1 VRLSYGKPLN
11 FNTRVLYTRAVTH
24 PQALLIA
31 PTWIAPVAPSS
42 AVLADHAIVIRGSTI
57 ETVAPVDEARRNNP
71 GIAEL
76 ALPGHLI
83 TPGLINLHTHAAM
96 ALLRGLGDDLPLA
109 RWLEEKIWPTEAR
122 LAGADFVADGALL
135 AAHEM
140 LRGGVTT
147 FNDMYF
153 FPEATAAAARALGMR
168 AALGIIVIGFPTAYA
183 NSPGDYLRKGLE
195 LRDACAGDPLLSFC
209 LAPHAPYTVDD
220 DTLRR
225 VAVLADEL
233 DLPVHIHIHETA
245 GEIEQ
250 SLAQF
255 GERPLARLERAGLLT
270 PHLIGVH
277 AVHLSDAEIQLLA
290 NRGAS
295 VAHCPHSN
303 LKLASGIAPVAK
315 LLDAGITVGIGTDGS
330 ASNNRLDLLGE
341 ARTAALL
348 AKGAS
353 GRAQAWPAPA
363 VLRALTLD
371 SAKALGLDRRIG
383 SIEPGKQA
391 DLVAFDFTASELQP
405 VYDPLSQLIYA
416 AGREH
421 VAEVWI
427 DGQHVVKMRQ
437 LGSSEAVRATREVVA
452 RIPVWQNRVTFA

>member
-1 VRLSYGKPLN
+1 MN
-11 FNTRVLYTRAVTH
+11 FNTRLLYTPCVDTAN
-24 PQALLIA
+24 ALLIA
-31 PTWIAPVAPSS
+31 PTWIAPVAPTNG
-42 AVLADHAIVIRGSTI
+42 VLTDHAIVIRGSTI
-57 ETVAPVDEARRNNP
+57 EALAPIDQARRANP
-71 GIAEL
+71 GVAEL
-76 ALPGHLI
+76 PLPGHLV

-96 ALLRGLGDDLPLA
+96 SLLRGLGDDLPLA
-109 RWLEEKIWPTEAR
+109 RWLEEKIWPAEAR

-153 FPEATAAAARALGMR
+153 FPEATASAARTLGMR

-183 NSPGDYLRKGLE
+183 SNPGDYLRKGLE

-233 DLPVHIHIHETA
+233 DLPVHIHIHETS
-245 GEIEQ
+245 GEIER
-250 SLAQF
+250 SVAQL
-255 GERPLARLERAGLLT
+255 GERPLARLERAGLIT

-277 AVHLSDAEIQLLA
+277 AVHLSDDEISLLA
-290 NRGAS
+290 NRGAA

-303 LKLASGIAPVAK
+303 LKLASGIAPVAR
-315 LLDAGITVGIGTDGS
+315 LIDAGVTVGIGTDGS

-341 ARTAALL
+341 SRTAALL

-353 GRAQAWPAPA
+353 GRADAWPAPA

-371 SAKALGLDRRIG
+371 AAKALGLDPVIG
-383 SIEPGKQA
+383 SIEPGKRA
-391 DLVAFDFTASELQP
+391 DLVAFDLTAAELQP
-405 VYDPLSQLIYA
+405 VYDPVSQLIYA

-427 DGQHVVKMRQ
+427 DGQHVVKMQQ
-437 LGSSEAVRATREVVA
+437 LGSAEAVRAVREVVA
-452 RIPVWQNRVTFA
+452 RVTVWQNRVTSA

>member
-1 VRLSYGKPLN
+1 MTTPDRL
-11 FNTRVLYTRAVTH
+11 
-24 PQALLIA
+24 LLA
-31 PTWIAPVAPSS
+31 PSWIAPVAPSNT
-42 AVLADHAIVIRGSTI
+42 VLTSHAIVIEGAHI
-57 ETVAPVDEARRNNP
+57 VDVCLLEEARAKHP

-76 ALPGHLI
+76 ALPGHLV

-96 ALLRGLGDDLPLA
+96 SLLRGLGDDLPLA
-109 RWLEEKIWPTEAR
+109 RWLEECIWPAEAR

-153 FPEATAAAARALGMR
+153 FPEATASAARSLGMR
-168 AALGIIVIGFPTAYA
+168 AALGLIVIGFPTAYA
-183 NSPGDYLRKGLE
+183 SSPGEYLRKGLA
-195 LRDACAGDPLLSFC
+195 LRDSCSGDPLLSFC

-220 DTLRR
+220 ETLRR

-245 GEIEQ
+245 GEVER
-250 SLAQF
+250 SLAQH
-255 GERPLARLERAGLLT
+255 GMRPLARLDRAGLVT
-270 PHLIGVH
+270 SHLIGVH
-277 AVHLSDAEIQLLA
+277 AVHLDDQDIALLA
-290 NRGAS
+290 DRGTA

-303 LKLASGIAPVAK
+303 LKLASGIAPVAR
-315 LLDAGITVGIGTDGS
+315 LLEAGVTVGIGTDSS

-353 GRAQAWPAPA
+353 GRAEVWPAPA

-371 SAKALGLDRRIG
+371 SAKALGLDASIG

-391 DLVAFDFTASELQP
+391 DLVAFDFAAAELQP

-427 DGQHVVKMRQ
+427 AGQHVVKMRQ
-437 LGSSEAVRATREVVA
+437 LGSADAVRAVREVVA
-452 RIPVWQNRVTFA
+452 RVPVWQNRVVSA

>member
-1 VRLSYGKPLN
+1 VTTADTPL
-11 FNTRVLYTRAVTH
+11 
-24 PQALLIA
+24 LLA
-31 PTWIAPVAPSS
+31 PTWIAPVAP
-42 AVLADHAIVIRGSTI
+42 ANGVLTDHAIVIRGSRI
-57 ETVAPVDEARRNNP
+57 EALAPLSVARNNYP
-71 GIAEL
+71 GSSEL

-96 ALLRGLGDDLPLA
+96 SLLRGVGDDLPLT
-109 RWLEEKIWPTEAR
+109 RWLEEKIWPAEAR

-153 FPEATAAAARALGMR
+153 FPEATASAARTLGIR

-183 NSPGDYLRKGLE
+183 SSAGEYLRKGLE

-245 GEIEQ
+245 GEIDR
-250 SLAQF
+250 SLSQH
-255 GERPLARLERAGLLT
+255 GVRPLARLDRAGLVT

-277 AVHLSDAEIQLLA
+277 AVHLDDDEIGLLA
-290 NRGAS
+290 SRGAA

-303 LKLASGIAPVAK
+303 LKLASGIAPIAR
-315 LLDAGITVGIGTDGS
+315 LLDAGVTVGIGTDGS
-330 ASNNRLDLLGE
+330 ASNNRLDLLAE
-341 ARTAALL
+341 ARTATLL

-353 GRAQAWPAPA
+353 GRADIWPAAA
-363 VLRALTLD
+363 VLRSLTLD
-371 SAKALGLDRRIG
+371 AARALGLDRCIG

-391 DLVAFDFTASELQP
+391 DLVAFDLDASELQP
-405 VYDPLSQLIYA
+405 VFDPLTQLIYS

-421 VAEVWI
+421 VAEVWV
-427 DGQHVVKMRQ
+427 DGQHVVKIRQ
-437 LGSSEAVRATREVVA
+437 LGSTDAARTLREVVA
-452 RIPVWQNRVTFA
+452 RIPVWQNRVVSA

>member
-1 VRLSYGKPLN
+1 MN
-11 FNTRVLYTRAVTH
+11 FNTRLLYTSRVST
-24 PQALLIA
+24 PDALMIA
-31 PTWIAPVAPSS
+31 PSWIAPVAPSP
-42 AVLADHAIVIRGSTI
+42 AVLTDHAIVLRGSTI
-57 ETVAPVDEARRNNP
+57 EAIAPIEQARRDHP

-76 ALPGHLI
+76 SLPGHLI

-96 ALLRGLGDDLPLA
+96 SLLRGLGDDLPLA
-109 RWLEEKIWPTEAR
+109 RWLEEKIWPAEAK

-153 FPEATAAAARALGMR
+153 FPEATASAARTLGMR

-183 NSPGDYLRKGLE
+183 SSPADYLRKGLE
-195 LRDACAGDPLLSFC
+195 LRDACAGDPLVSFC

-245 GEIEQ
+245 GEVER

-255 GERPLARLERAGLLT
+255 GERPLARLARAGLLT

-277 AVHLSDAEIQLLA
+277 AVHLSDHEIAQLA
-290 NRGAS
+290 GCGAT

-303 LKLASGIAPVAK
+303 LKLASGVAPIARM
-315 LLDAGITVGIGTDGS
+315 LDAGLNVGIGTDGS

-348 AKGAS
+348 AKGVS
-353 GRAQAWPAPA
+353 GRADVWPAPA
-363 VLRALTLD
+363 VLQALTLD
-371 SAKALGLDRRIG
+371 AARALGQDHAIG
-383 SIEPGKQA
+383 SIEPGKRA

-405 VYDPLSQLIYA
+405 VYDPLSQLVYA

-421 VAEVWI
+421 VAEVWV
-427 DGQHVVKMRQ
+427 DGRHVVKMRQ
-437 LGSSEAVRATREVVA
+437 LGSSEAVRAVREVVA
-452 RIPVWQNRVTFA
+452 RVPVWQNRVTSA